1 MHSMWCTVYQL
12 YEDGQRLPP
21 EIAQASAAYGWLYM
35 YSRLP
40 GTGMP
45 KNQAHLLSDPGAPPG
60 IQDVIEALNCC
71 NLAAIDKGCMR
82 LNGCRT
88 YTQSFIRQAWLC
100 VPGERVDASR

>member
-1 MHSMWCTVYQL
+1 MWCTVYQL

-35 YSRLP
+35 YSKLP

-45 KNQAHLLSDPGAPPG
+45 KNQAHLLSDPSAPPG
-60 IQDVIEALNCC
+60 IKDVIEALNCC
-71 NLAAIDKGCMR
+71 NLVAIDKGGRR